1 MVIAFFDVGL
11 PVEDQR
17 DAFAL
22 EHELDV
28 GEGRVAVGDEVG
40 RARQRAS

>member
-1 MVIAFFDVGL
+1 MPFLMSVL
-11 PVEDQR
+11 PSRIEL

-28 GEGRVAVGDEVG
+28 GERRAAVGDEVRG
-40 RARQRAS
+40 AASGGS